1 MSDNIELFT
10 PMQLGDI
17 VLSHRIVMAPM
28 TRMRANTV
36 TSSASQLMATY
47 YSQRA
52 TSGGL
57 IIAEASQIVPGGQ
70 LMHASPGI
78 YSEQQTSAWQQVTQA
93 VHDKGGKIFLQLWH
107 VGRISHSSWQPNN
120 MLPVAPSAIAANG
133 EVLTRNGQRVA
144 FEQPREMLLE
154 EINQL
159 VLDYSSAAK
168 NAMLAGFDGVEIHSA
183 SGFLLEQF
191 LQTRSNNRNDMYGG
205 SIENRCRLVLQ
216 VIDAVCAVWG
226 SGRVGIRLSP
236 YGRINDSGETD
247 PIPLYTKLVQELNTR
262 NLAYLHLVEPR
273 SSGAAQQD
281 VDHLDMPEVGTI
293 FRPHWRN
300 TLIVAGNFNGETAKK
315 IIENNCADAV
325 AFGRLF
331 VSNPDLVNRLKE
343 NLPLSPYNRSTFYQG
358 NEQGYIDYPEFY
370 KKDLQ

>member
-1 MSDNIELFT
+1 
-10 PMQLGDI
+10 
-17 VLSHRIVMAPM
+17 MAPM
-28 TRMRANTV
+28 TRMRADNIS
-36 TSSASQLMATY
+36 SSANQLMATY

-107 VGRISHSSWQPNN
+107 VGRVSHSSWQPDN

-183 SGFLLEQF
+183 NGYLLEQF

-236 YGRINDSGETD
+236 YGRIHDSGETD

-273 SSGAAQQD
+273 SSGAAHQD
-281 VDHLDMPEVGTI
+281 VDHLDVPEVGTI

-300 TLIVAGNFNGETAKK
+300 TLIVAGNFNGETAEK

-331 VSNPDLVNRLKE
+331 ISNPDLVTRLKE
-343 NLPLSPYNRSTFYQG
+343 NLPLAPYNRSTFYQG
-358 NEQGYIDYPEFY
+358 NKQGYIDYPEFY